1 MSEEAPRLAKI
12 SQRLEEAAG
21 RLRDGD
27 LESEEVTRLAGECAE
42 LASEAA
48 AELERLAR
56 ATPDDAL
63 PGQEGLL

>member
-1 MSEEAPRLAKI
+1 LEGRLVEI
-12 SQRLEEAAG
+12 TRRLEEAAE
-21 RLRDGD
+21 RLRDGE
-27 LESEEVTRLAGECAE
+27 LSSEEATRLAGECAD

-56 ATPDDAL
+56 ISGDEVL

>member
-1 MSEEAPRLAKI
+1 MEPSRLAEI
-12 SQRLEEAAG
+12 SQRLEDAAT
-21 RLRDGD
+21 RLRDGE
-27 LESEEVTRLAGECAE
+27 LPSEEATRLAGECAD

-56 ATPDDAL
+56 ASADEVL

>member
-1 MSEEAPRLAKI
+1 MAEGARLAEI
-12 SQRLEEAAG
+12 SQRLEDAAA
-21 RLRDGD
+21 RLRDGE
-27 LESEEVTRLAGECAE
+27 LPSEEATRLAGECAD

-56 ATPDDAL
+56 AGGDESL